1 MSELAQE
8 ALVPGAPRTQHTG
21 DYFVYPLIF
30 DSIAPGATAQN
41 QIQIQADST
50 FEWMSST
57 YFAFDVTAPAQTT
70 NTRVI
75 PPLRAQIIDSGSGR
89 QLLDEPISVD
99 NFFGSGKLAYILPQ
113 YRSFK
118 PRSSIIIQVT
128 SFEPGGGVTYGLE
141 LCLHGRKVFQYSN
154 QPVLQS
160 M

>member
-1 MSELAQE
+1 MSELTQE
-8 ALVPGAPRTQHTG
+8 ALIPGTPQGQYTA
-21 DYFVYPLIF
+21 DYFIYPLIF

-41 QIQIQADST
+41 QIQIQADSS

-57 YFAFDVTAPAQTT
+57 YYAFDVTAPAQTA
-70 NTRVI
+70 NTRII
-75 PPLRAQIIDSGSGR
+75 PPLRVQIIDSGSGR
-89 QLLDEPISVD
+89 QLLDEPISV
-99 NFFGSGKLAYILPQ
+99 NNLFGSGNLAYILPQ

-141 LCLHGRKVFQYSN
+141 LCLHGRKLFQYSN
-154 QPVLQS
+154 QPVLSS